1 MRNHGK
7 KNELIRIYGKKSMYQ
22 EARIDDIIKS
32 LFGKSYEEYEKSHPF
47 DDDKMRVMKSK
58 LAYHH
63 MQHISEEGDT
73 NLENGALVTSLEHAF
88 IHTLSR
94 YEEEI
99 VNNELRKYKE
109 NYLKWKK
116 EYTSKG
122 RTDEER

>member
-1 MRNHGK
+1 MRNHAK

-22 EARIDDIIKS
+22 MAKIDDIIKP
-32 LFGKSYEEYEKSHPF
+32 LFGKSYEDYEKSHPF
-47 DDDKMRVMKSK
+47 DDNKMMAMKSK

-63 MQHISEEGDT
+63 MQHVSEDGNTDA
-73 NLENGALVTSLEHAF
+73 ENGALVTSLEHAF

-116 EYTSKG
+116 EYAHRQ